1 MKIKTC
7 VHINTYSY
15 LQSTKLKGKK
25 AREENTCNYDKGLLT
40 LQTSSKSTRKI
51 LTSYRITAMNKGH
64 EKTNKFKKW
73 LINTGKVF
81 NLTNNQ
87 I

>member
-1 MKIKTC
+1 MKKKNKDRSVYMKIKTC
-7 VHINTYSY
+7 VHINTYLY

-40 LQTSSKSTRKI
+40 LQTSSKSTI

-64 EKTNKFKKW
+64 EKTNE
-73 LINTGKVF
+73 I
-81 NLTNNQ
+81 
-87 I
+87 